1 MNRAEL
7 KAAAKEQIKGNIG
20 MLLLCSIIIFAISFA
35 AGFIPVVGGVV
46 TLVVTP
52 SLSVGLCLVYLGL
65 TEGQKAEVGTLFKGF
80 QYLGKALWLSVLVA
94 VFTCL
99 WSFLFVIPGIVKAYS
114 YSMAFYILAENPEM
128 TAREALRE
136 SKEIMKGHKMDLFV
150 LQLSFILWILL
161 VTVTFGI
168 AAIYVVPYQTCTVA
182 NFYQKIKRQP
192 QVAETPIVEET
203 PVTEEAPVVE
213 EI

>member
-20 MLLLCSIIIFAISFA
+20 MLFLCSLIIFAIGFV
-35 AGFIPVVGGVV
+35 AGLIPGIGTVA
-46 TLVVTP
+46 
-52 SLSVGLCLVYLGL
+52 SLIVSPAFSVGLCLVYLGL
-65 TEGQKAEVGTLFKGF
+65 TEGQKAEVGTLFQGF
-80 QYLGKALWLSVLVA
+80 QYLGKALWLAVLIA
-94 VFTCL
+94 VFTFL
-99 WSFLFVIPGIVKAYS
+99 WSLLFVIPGIVKAYS

-128 TAREALRE
+128 TAREALQE
-136 SKEIMKGHKMDLFV
+136 SKEIMNGRKMELFI

-192 QVAETPIVEET
+192 VAQRMPVAEEET
-203 PVTEEAPVVE
+203 
-213 EI
+213 I

>member
-20 MLLLCSIIIFAISFA
+20 MLFLCSIIIFAIGFA
-35 AGFIPVVGGVV
+35 AGLIPVIGVV
-46 TLVVTP
+46 A
-52 SLSVGLCLVYLGL
+52 SLIVSPAFSVGLCLVYLGL
-65 TEGQKAEVGTLFKGF
+65 TEGRKAEVGTLFQGF
-80 QYLGKALWLSVLVA
+80 QYLGKALWLAVLIA
-94 VFTCL
+94 VFTFL
-99 WSFLFVIPGIVKAYS
+99 WSLLFVIPGIVKAYS

-128 TAREALRE
+128 TAREALQE
-136 SKEIMKGHKMDLFV
+136 SKEIMNGRKMELFI

-161 VTVTFGI
+161 ATVTFGI

-192 QVAETPIVEET
+192 EAQEMPVAEEET
-203 PVTEEAPVVE
+203 
-213 EI
+213 I